1 MSDPT
6 HNEATGTPAP
16 DQPPGLE
23 ELARQRDEFRDL
35 AKSIK
40 AEFEN
45 YQKRQQRD
53 LLQER
58 RFAQSPLA
66 LDLLP
71 AIDNLDRAI
80 QAARQAGDQG
90 PLATGVQMVLQQI
103 LDQLKRHGIVR
114 MDAKHQP
121 FDAARH
127 TAVTQFPS
135 ADHPAMTVLEV
146 LESGYM
152 HHDRVLRPAS
162 VAVAAPHTANSG
174 D

>member
-1 MSDPT
+1 MSETNNKEDAVP
-6 HNEATGTPAP
+6 AGGTP
-16 DQPPGLE
+16 GIE
-23 ELARQRDEFRDL
+23 EITRQRDEFRDMVK
-35 AKSIK
+35 AVR

-45 YQKRQQRD
+45 YQKRQQRE
-53 LLQER
+53 LAAER

-71 AIDNLDRAI
+71 AIDNLDRAV
-80 QAARQAGDQG
+80 QSAKQAGDTG
-90 PLATGVQMVLQQI
+90 PLAAGVQMVVQQM

-114 MDAKHQP
+114 MEDKLKP

-127 TAVTQFPS
+127 TAVTQIP
-135 ADHPAMTVLEV
+135 APDHPPMTVLEV

-162 VAVAAPHTANSG
+162 VAVAVTPPQPAKEE
-174 D
+174 

>member
-1 MSDPT
+1 MSDPI
-6 HNEATGTPAP
+6 P
-16 DQPPGLE
+16 DENAGSPSPETASGME

-35 AKSIK
+35 AKSIR

-58 RFAQSPLA
+58 RFALAPLA

-114 MDAKHQP
+114 MEARHQP

-127 TAVTQFPS
+127 TAVTQLPS
-135 ADHPAMTVLEV
+135 DSHPPMTVVEV
-146 LESGYM
+146 LEPGYM

-162 VAVAAPHTANSG
+162 VAVAAPPSSKSG